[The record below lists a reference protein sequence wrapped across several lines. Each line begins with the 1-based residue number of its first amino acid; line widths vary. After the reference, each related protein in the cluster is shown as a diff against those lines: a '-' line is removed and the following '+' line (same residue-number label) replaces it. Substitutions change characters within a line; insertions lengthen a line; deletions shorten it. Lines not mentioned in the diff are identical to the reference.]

1 MKRHQIAWAL
11 TVLLGTGQ
19 LASAQTIDW
28 TNANDEL
35 MRHFQALIR
44 IDSQDPPGNETT
56 VVNYIKQVTGL
67 DSCHGNSL
75 CGVED

>member
-28 TNANDEL
+28 INANHEVV
-35 MRHFQALIR
+35 RCFQALIR

-56 VVNYIKQVTGL
+56 VVNDIKQMLETEGIPMTVASKDL
-67 DSCHGNSL
+67 
-75 CGVED
+75 